1 VGRYLFLIVPTLILL
16 ATAVSHSAELPTAGV
31 VVDSSFIQFT
41 PSGPDAAV
49 LVRIPF
55 TEMRFRIQ
63 PHQGLKSPL
72 SMYTDVQI
80 PLSYHFSNK
89 IMMHLTGSMERMYLM
104 QSQTALLSHQGW
116 GVPLGTMYGSV
127 QTQQAVLEFGIRF
140 GF

>member
-1 VGRYLFLIVPTLILL
+1 VRRHLYLIVSTLIFL
-16 ATAVSHSAELPTAGV
+16 APAVSHSAELPPTSVLIDG
-31 VVDSSFIQFT
+31 SFIQFT

-49 LVRIPF
+49 LLRIPF

-63 PHQGLKSPL
+63 PHGGLKSPL
-72 SMYTDVQI
+72 SRYTEVQI
-80 PLSYHFSNK
+80 PFSYNLSNR

-104 QSQTALLSHQGW
+104 QSPTALLGNQGW

-127 QTQQAVLEFGIRF
+127 QTQQAVIEFGMSF